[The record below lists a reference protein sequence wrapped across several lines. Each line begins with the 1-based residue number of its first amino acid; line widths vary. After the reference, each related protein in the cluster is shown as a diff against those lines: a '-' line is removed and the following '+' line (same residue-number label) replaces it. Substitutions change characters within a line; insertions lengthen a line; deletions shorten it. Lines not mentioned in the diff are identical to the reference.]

1 MATTITKSIGTTA
14 RDYATAALFE
24 AAIPANLLT
33 TDEIWLGE
41 VYNDSEL
48 TGTAG
53 CVITGHTVDAT
64 RYIEI
69 KPASGEGFKDG
80 VDQSTDKLVYTASH
94 GASFR
99 NTSGTNYTF
108 DVDNDYVFLRELQI
122 GHDNYAPIYFNSDGG
137 EIVRCIIFGS
147 EGEAYTGVVTLS
159 DTANIINCFVENQE
173 ANTDIVYA
181 GWTTT
186 TGVAV
191 IDCTLMNPS
200 DISNSEDCVDRYYG
214 TNTVEGCALFGCA
227 NALDSNITTGDYNG
241 TDDNAVQ
248 GANSVTSLT
257 FADQFEGTTSSTVD
271 ARVATGSGLLAA
283 NTTHSESGGVDIY
296 GNTRD
301 ATNPNIGCWEYTAP
315 AGGGRIMSSLA
326 GAGGLAYHGGI
337 AGRGGGLAG

>member
-53 CVITGHTVDAT
+53 VAITGHTTDAT

-69 KPASGEGFKDG
+69 KPAASEGFKDG
-80 VDQSTDKLVYTASH
+80 VTQGTDKLIYTAAH

-99 NTSGTNYTF
+99 NTSGSNYTF

-122 GHDNYAPIYFNSDGG
+122 GHDSYAPIYFNSDGG

-159 DTANIINCFVENQE
+159 DTAKLINCFVENQE
-173 ANTDIVYA
+173 TNTDIVYA

-191 IDCTLMNPS
+191 IDCTLINPS
-200 DISNSEDCVDRYYG
+200 DISNSEDAVDRYYG
-214 TNTVEGCALFGCA
+214 TNTVEGCALFGTS

-241 TDDNAVQ
+241 TDDTAVQ

-257 FADQFEGTTSSTVD
+257 FANQFEGTTAATLD
-271 ARVATGSGLLAA
+271 GRVKTGSGLLLAGA
-283 NTTHSESGGVDIY
+283 THSESGGVDIY
-296 GNTRD
+296 GNTRH
-301 ATNPNIGCWEYTAP
+301 ATTPNIGCWEYTAP
-315 AGGGRIMSSLA
+315 VGGSSILPQIMQQYHA
-326 GAGGLAYHGGI
+326 QGL
-337 AGRGGGLAG
+337 